1 MSRAIIFALRFI
13 HGFALV
19 AAIAMTLGYLIN
31 AGARIQ
37 FTNSRS
43 VLGFGSYAALLFIE
57 LAVARC
63 AWWNFASCSRRRS
76 ATLYFL
82 WFALFTWIGWFSRNA
97 PFRLH
102 EVWDEHAEHAQAVRL
117 AAIYSTWALSVAIV
131 PALKCFGY
139 SGHDPQHNDATTG
152 DALLR

>member
-1 MSRAIIFALRFI
+1 MGLRAMAMDSINQVLATMVPDRRSAEQVCQSLATIYEFKKRSRLWFI
-13 HGFALV
+13 
-19 AAIAMTLGYLIN
+19 
-31 AGARIQ
+31 AG
-37 FTNSRS
+37 
-43 VLGFGSYAALLFIE
+43 LLFIE

-117 AAIYSTWALSVAIV
+117 AAIYSTWALSVAII